1 MILSNSVKFALIDS
15 DLPSIIA
22 PLAIHII
29 RALQIRWTF
38 PNKIAAGDFVTQSS
52 VCGCR
57 F

>member
-1 MILSNSVKFALIDS
+1 MILSNSVKSALIDS